1 MNSLSSPSR
10 RISPKSGTK
19 VVRFHIG
26 RNIQHM
32 ILLRGLL
39 DGAMSISS
47 SPTVSFPSHCWDGLA
62 IGLLTRVCI
71 TLSTSSSLDTL
82 YGEGWWRLGYSVI
95 ILHQEGMGRMRSP
108 NNVRYV
114 SDIIIAI
121 NASNIFI
128 VSIVSNMSN
137 VSNIFIAINDKE
149 FIIINCVFSVDNIFI
164 VSSVS
169 NISNF
174 SSMIKVM

>member
-1 MNSLSSPSR
+1 
-10 RISPKSGTK
+10 
-19 VVRFHIG
+19 
-26 RNIQHM
+26 
-32 ILLRGLL
+32 
-39 DGAMSISS
+39 
-47 SPTVSFPSHCWDGLA
+47 
-62 IGLLTRVCI
+62 
-71 TLSTSSSLDTL
+71 
-82 YGEGWWRLGYSVI
+82 
-95 ILHQEGMGRMRSP
+95 MGRMRSP